1 MPRVTERDN
10 IINSLENNNLEL
22 FNALKA
28 YRKISSKKLNVTID
42 EDKEISRRDQKIIV
56 KHYDAHRAALEKIV
70 DCSMNLKKDIENIEA
85 FFSETEEDK
94 KRKERFLKIVE
105 EHEKKWKTKI
115 KECCMK
121 IEVFEIASQED
132 DAVYRELLEQ
142 YKTNEEVKTLLDKY
156 IFDSPLIWA
165 GDFSLI
171 AMLKYA
177 IGTDSIRVFLVKDV
191 DADTFLWVIGQFLDD
206 NKKLSM
212 YPLLDEQSKELQLAI
227 RSALVEKGIFKEPL
241 PGE

>member
-1 MPRVTERDN
+1 
-10 IINSLENNNLEL
+10 
-22 FNALKA
+22 
-28 YRKISSKKLNVTID
+28 
-42 EDKEISRRDQKIIV
+42 
-56 KHYDAHRAALEKIV
+56 
-70 DCSMNLKKDIENIEA
+70 
-85 FFSETEEDK
+85 
-94 KRKERFLKIVE
+94 
-105 EHEKKWKTKI
+105 
-115 KECCMK
+115 MK
-121 IEVFEIASQED
+121 IEVFEITSQE

-156 IFDSPLIWA
+156 IFDSPLIWS

>member
-105 EHEKKWKTKI
+105 EHEKNMENKNK
-115 KECCMK
+115 
-121 IEVFEIASQED
+121 
-132 DAVYRELLEQ
+132 
-142 YKTNEEVKTLLDKY
+142 
-156 IFDSPLIWA
+156 
-165 GDFSLI
+165 
-171 AMLKYA
+171 
-177 IGTDSIRVFLVKDV
+177 RVLHE
-191 DADTFLWVIGQFLDD
+191 
-206 NKKLSM
+206 N
-212 YPLLDEQSKELQLAI
+212 
-227 RSALVEKGIFKEPL
+227 
-241 PGE
+241 